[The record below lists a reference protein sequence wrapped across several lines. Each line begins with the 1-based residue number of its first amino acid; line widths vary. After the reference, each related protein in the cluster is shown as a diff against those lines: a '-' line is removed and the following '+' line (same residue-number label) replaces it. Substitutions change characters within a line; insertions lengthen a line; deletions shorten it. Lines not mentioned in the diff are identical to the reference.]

1 MGISCAGSASAEAI
15 ALLEPLTSD
24 VVDFVRQGALIAMA
38 MVLVQTTDAREPRVG
53 SFRLVNLNGLSF
65 TFKLLFFL
73 PLSSLVVLIAG
84 ANWRRSFWTNMK
96 TQ

>member
-38 MVLVQTTDAREPRVG
+38 MVLVQTTETREPRVG
-53 SFRLVNLNGLSF
+53 SFRLIDLNEKFYSF
-65 TFKLLFFL
+65 SCPLFL
-73 PLSSLVVLIAG
+73 LSSSASIDMQAPVREDYSG
-84 ANWRRSFWTNMK
+84 
-96 TQ
+96 

>member
-1 MGISCAGSASAEAI
+1 MSLRLSHVFVISVVQTPRVVSLLSESYNPHVRYGAALAVGISCAGTASAEAI

-53 SFRLVNLNGLSF
+53 SFRLV
-65 TFKLLFFL
+65 
-73 PLSSLVVLIAG
+73 I
-84 ANWRRSFWTNMK
+84 
-96 TQ
+96 